1 MCHLQCFCGSLQ
13 IRTGLLGAAVG
24 KSLFS
29 SMAAQCPVVLSDL
42 INSHPWEVVFIT
54 KSTHKVRDV
63 RL

>member
-1 MCHLQCFCGSLQ
+1 M
-13 IRTGLLGAAVG
+13 RTGLLGAAVG

-54 KSTHKVRDV
+54 KSTHKVRDI